1 MKGFFIVL
9 LFVATVVG
17 FPSAGSGAT
26 IAEQLKGR
34 ILLQVEARGEA
45 WYVHPITMRR
55 HYLGRPDDAFRVMRD
70 QGLGITNSDL
80 ARIARAEEHGAGD
93 DAFTKKFAGRI
104 LLQVQSRGEAWY
116 VNPLTLRRY
125 YLGRPADALAIMRSF
140 GLGIANRDLE
150 KVENEKSL
158 IREDNDVR
166 RIGEVMIDPSGTH
179 SAYAIKKENGEAVIH
194 DGKEGPTFFTL
205 FRYLYPLDPKL
216 IFSSDGRR
224 LMYGGKTLDDG
235 RRIIMVDGKE
245 HYSTLEDI
253 EAYGFSPDGQHT
265 YVVEMANIIK
275 LLDEGIRETDTL
287 YIDGKKYE
295 TAFPSYNMKVPLFIQ
310 GTIIPIYWTGDHE
323 TGRLTLVIGE
333 KKQGEYPIGSGDVLI
348 SLDGKHYALRSGGVL
363 DKGQR
368 VIMDGK
374 QIGNTY
380 EEVESLTLSV
390 DGTTISFIGLRSGK
404 KFFVKDGRER
414 AF

>member
-1 MKGFFIVL
+1 MKSFFIAF
-9 LFVATVVG
+9 LFVAVAIG
-17 FPSAGSGAT
+17 FPSVGNGAS
-26 IAEQLKGR
+26 IAERLKGR
-34 ILLQVEARGEA
+34 ILLQVEGRGET
-45 WYVHPITMRR
+45 WYVHPATM
-55 HYLGRPDDAFRVMRD
+55 HLYYLGRPADAFRVMRD

-80 ARIARAEEHGAGD
+80 ARIARAEEHGSGD

-104 LLQVQSRGEAWY
+104 LLQVQSHGEAWY

-125 YLGRPADALAIMRSF
+125 YLGRPSDAFALMWSF
-140 GLGIANRDLE
+140 GLGITNSDLL
-150 KVENEKSL
+150 KVEKEKSL
-158 IREDNDVR
+158 VQLDNDAR
-166 RIGEVMIDPSGTH
+166 RIGEVMIDSSGTH
-179 SAYAIKKENGEAVIH
+179 SAYAIKKENGEAVVH

-235 RRIIMVDGKE
+235 RRIIMVDDKE

-253 EAYGFSPDGQHT
+253 EAYGFSPDGKHT

-275 LLDEGIRETDTL
+275 LLDEGVRETDTL

-295 TAFPSYNMKVPLFIQ
+295 TAFPAYNMKSPVFIQ
-310 GTIIPIYWTGDHE
+310 GKVTPIYWTGDHE

-333 KKQGEYPIGSGDVLI
+333 KKQGEYPISSGDVLV
-348 SLDGKHYALRSGGVL
+348 SLDGKHYVLRSGGVL
-363 DKGQR
+363 DKEQR

-374 QIGNTY
+374 QIGNIY
-380 EEVESLTLSV
+380 EEVESLALSA
-390 DGTTISFIGLRSGK
+390 DGMTISFIGLRNGK
-404 KFFVKDGRER
+404 KFFVKDGKER
-414 AF
+414 AL